1 MSRWDGRLAAQLAP
15 PALLVG
21 LSAALFAYLLA
32 RFPYNGLY
40 GQDAYAY
47 YYQAEALWHEVT
59 GQPQPPYA
67 QFTAS
72 GLFWPVGYHLHLF
85 PSFLLGW
92 PEAGRVLT
100 LALAA
105 LTPAVVYL
113 LAGAVWH
120 TGGAMP
126 RVVAGLV
133 AGAVLLLTGTYVRT
147 GLSLMSDVPAVFWG
161 TLGVYFSLRAW
172 PPGGGPAARRSEWR
186 WGLAAGAAL
195 GVAVLVRYS
204 SALLLPALVAYLAA
218 QGYMQR
224 RESRSPQEE
233 PPPAWWRSSF
243 AWAVMGLA
251 VALLPQV
258 AYLLAHEPGPA
269 LRGWSPGNIFSNT
282 VTGSDGTAS
291 FSMPMIGFY
300 LLSTLASVGGGFL
313 SPFCLPALLA
323 GVWIL
328 VREANISATILL
340 SVWWFIGILA
350 YSGTMYQTHRF
361 ALTYMPALA
370 VLIGIGAG
378 AAFAQLQIGAR
389 ARRERRIDGQVVRG
403 LMPALLLVG
412 LGVGLWQGERSAEQW
427 VATHAEFNA
436 QEQRVVALAR
446 EAAAA
451 SEQAG
456 TPRVVCF
463 GFSAPLYHY
472 THWPILDFFAHEEA
486 DIESFLAAPGPH
498 LLVLPE
504 ESMSTQWAGTPPG
517 ARWEWIKRTYRL
529 TKQGQAGAFTVYAI
543 GGRQADQ
550 GVPSSSPSSSD
561 ASGVPTT
568 PANCIAWRNSFD
580 SMKPR
585 ACSTV
590 ANSSITSRSLRSPA
604 TWKRR

>member
-1 MSRWDGRLAAQLAP
+1 MSQRDSRLAAQLAP

-47 YYQAEALWHEVT
+47 YYQAEALWHELT

-67 QFTAS
+67 LFTAS

-92 PEAGRVLT
+92 PDAGRVLT

-113 LAGAVWH
+113 LAGEVWQSAGAV
-120 TGGAMP
+120 P

-147 GLSLMSDVPAVFWG
+147 GLSQMSDVPAVFWG

-172 PPGGGPAARRSEWR
+172 PPGVEPGVRRSKWR
-186 WGLAAGAAL
+186 WALAAGAAL

-204 SALLLPALVAYLAA
+204 SALLLPALVSYLAA
-218 QGYMQR
+218 RGYMQG
-224 RESRSPQEE
+224 REPLSSQEE
-233 PPPAWWRSSF
+233 PPRAWWRSSL
-243 AWAVMGLA
+243 AWAAVGL
-251 VALLPQV
+251 VLALLPQI

-269 LRGWSPGNIFSNT
+269 LRGWSPGNIFSST

-291 FSMPMIGFY
+291 FSTPMIAFY
-300 LLSTLASVGGGFL
+300 LLSTLANVGGGFL
-313 SPFCLPALLA
+313 SPFYLPALLA
-323 GVWIL
+323 GVWTLI
-328 VREANISATILL
+328 RQGNAPATILL
-340 SVWWFIGILA
+340 FFWWFIGVLA
-350 YSGTMYQTHRF
+350 YSGTLYQAHRF
-361 ALTYMPALA
+361 ALTFMPVLA
-370 VLIGIGAG
+370 ILIGIGMG
-378 AAFAQLQIGAR
+378 AAFFSLQIGAQDWR
-389 ARRERRIDGQVVRG
+389 DRPSDQHLVRG
-403 LMPALLLVG
+403 LLSALLLLG

-436 QEQRVVALAR
+436 QEQQVVALAR
-446 EAAAA
+446 EAAVA
-451 SEQAG
+451 SGQEGA
-456 TPRVVCF
+456 PRVVCF

-472 THWPILDFFAHEEA
+472 TRWPILDFFAHDEA
-486 DIESFLAAPGPH
+486 DIEGFLAAPGPH
-498 LLVLPE
+498 ILVLPE
-504 ESMSTQWAGTPPG
+504 ESMSTQWAGTPSG
-517 ARWEWIKRTYRL
+517 ARWEWIKSSYRL
-529 TKQGQAGAFTVYAI
+529 TKQGQAGVFTVYVI
-543 GGRQADQ
+543 EGRRASQ
-550 GVPSSSPSSSD
+550 GVPSSNPSSSD
-561 ASGVPTT
+561 ASGAPTT
-568 PANCIAWRNSFD
+568 PANCIASRNSFD
-580 SMKPR
+580 AMKPR

-590 ANSSITSRSLRSPA
+590 PNSSITSRSLRSPA